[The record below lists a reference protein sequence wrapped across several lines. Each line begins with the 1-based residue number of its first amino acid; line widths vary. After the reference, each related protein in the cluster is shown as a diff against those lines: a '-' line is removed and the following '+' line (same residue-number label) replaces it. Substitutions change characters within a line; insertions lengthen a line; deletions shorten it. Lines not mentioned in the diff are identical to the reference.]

1 MHDAAQH
8 YNSNLWKFSTVDIL
22 NEGTPIY
29 SPALLASATKQN
41 VRGKQLWK
49 VDFKC
54 SHVSG
59 KVEFK
64 CCHTSE
70 TLLTS
75 SLPYIQKGYSK
86 GYHWQNSQPISD
98 PKTLWKWR
106 RSRGG
111 DALWETDM
119 LCWELT
125 ILPSHQCCATFRFKE
140 HVWLVVNTSF
150 NQGWHHLGSNWPRR
164 SAAPVGCCPDWIRQ
178 IIANAGC
185 GSPLAPWWAS
195 CWQICLNDALL
206 ILTTTVDTFST
217 GSTTIIIPPLTVI
230 ERQLQEDCLK
240 YGIEVLVGSQVGSEF
255 RASSKPLHHLQLC
268 FTTTTT
274 ADNSE

>member
-1 MHDAAQH
+1 MNCPVLRCEPAEHVFSIWVAVFSVWVAGIAYQFYKKWDLVVCTCPPLTEHDAAQH
-8 YNSNLWKFSTVDIL
+8 YNSNIWKFSTVDIL

-98 PKTLWKWR
+98 PDTLWTWR

-125 ILPSHQCCATFRFKE
+125 ILPSHHSRTVLGFPNIQNIWLRSQSWRSLAQFFLAFHTISQFNTLSVYILAFHTISQFNFLFTENCA
-140 HVWLVVNTSF
+140 
-150 NQGWHHLGSNWPRR
+150 
-164 SAAPVGCCPDWIRQ
+164 
-178 IIANAGC
+178 
-185 GSPLAPWWAS
+185 
-195 CWQICLNDALL
+195 
-206 ILTTTVDTFST
+206 
-217 GSTTIIIPPLTVI
+217 
-230 ERQLQEDCLK
+230 CLK
-240 YGIEVLVGSQVGSEF
+240 
-255 RASSKPLHHLQLC
+255 
-268 FTTTTT
+268 
-274 ADNSE
+274 

>member
-1 MHDAAQH
+1 MKE
-8 YNSNLWKFSTVDIL
+8 LLSTLQLSWPARRSRMWGENNFEKLIL
-22 NEGTPIY
+22 N
-29 SPALLASATKQN
+29 ALM
-41 VRGKQLWK
+41 W
-49 VDFKC
+49 
-54 SHVSG
+54 
-59 KVEFK
+59 VEKLNLNAVIWVKPSWPPPF
-64 CCHTSE
+64 HT
-70 TLLTS
+70 
-75 SLPYIQKGYSK
+75 QKGYSK

-150 NQGWHHLGSNWPRR
+150 NQGWPYLGSNWPRR

-195 CWQICLNDALL
+195 LL
-206 ILTTTVDTFST
+206 LTNL
-217 GSTTIIIPPLTVI
+217 PLMMP
-230 ERQLQEDCLK
+230 
-240 YGIEVLVGSQVGSEF
+240 S
-255 RASSKPLHHLQLC
+255 
-268 FTTTTT
+268 
-274 ADNSE
+274 